1 MDISSS
7 TAGAPPP
14 LAVATPAKAPA
25 RESVPP
31 VETETSRP
39 KSVPAETA
47 TDKAGE
53 RRDEKAEA
61 KANRDSVGQEKTFNS
76 EANQPQIDRLFEVE
90 PETETLVYKAI
101 DPDDGDIVRQVP
113 EDIILKLRA
122 AYSDTQ
128 SSQLSQQPE
137 DIAAKLAAPFD
148 RIA

>member
-7 TAGAPPP
+7 IAGAPPP
-14 LAVATPAKAPA
+14 LAVATSTKAPA

-31 VETETSRP
+31 VETETSRS

-47 TDKAGE
+47 ADKAGE
-53 RRDEKAEA
+53 RRAEKTEA
-61 KANRDSVGQEKTFNS
+61 KADRDSIGQEENFES
-76 EANQPQIDRLFEVE
+76 EPNKPQIDRLFEVE
-90 PETETLVYKAI
+90 PETETLVYKAV

-122 AYSDTQ
+122 AYNDTRPTQ
-128 SSQLSQQPE
+128 EPE

>member
-14 LAVATPAKAPA
+14 LAVATTAKAPA

-31 VETETSRP
+31 VATETSRP

-47 TDKAGE
+47 PDKAAE
-53 RRDEKAEA
+53 RRDEKADA
-61 KANRDSVGQEKTFNS
+61 KFDRDSIGQEQGFNS
-76 EANQPQIDRLFEVE
+76 EANRPQIDRLFEVE
-90 PETETLVYKAI
+90 PETATLVYKAV
-101 DPDDGDIVRQVP
+101 DPDDGDVVRQVP

-122 AYSDTQ
+122 AYNDTKPTQ
-128 SSQLSQQPE
+128 ETE
-137 DIAAKLAAPFD
+137 DVAAKLAAPFD

>member
-7 TAGAPPP
+7 IVGAPPP
-14 LAVATPAKAPA
+14 LAVTTPAKAPA

-47 TDKAGE
+47 ADKAGE
-53 RRDEKAEA
+53 RRDDKTAA
-61 KANRDSVGQEKTFNS
+61 KADRDSIGQEKSFNS
-76 EANQPQIDRLFEVE
+76 EANRPQVDRLFEVE
-90 PETETLVYKAI
+90 PETETLVYKAV
-101 DPDDGDIVRQVP
+101 DPDDGDVVRQVP

-122 AYSDTQ
+122 AYNG
-128 SSQLSQQPE
+128 SQQSQNPE
-137 DIAAKLAAPFD
+137 DIAAKLSAPFD

>member
-1 MDISSS
+1 MDISSNI
-7 TAGAPPP
+7 AGAPPP
-14 LAVATPAKAPA
+14 LAVATPAKAPI

-47 TDKAGE
+47 ADKATE
-53 RRDEKAEA
+53 RRNEKADA
-61 KANRDSVGQEKTFNS
+61 KVDRDSIGLENNPVVETNK
-76 EANQPQIDRLFEVE
+76 PQVDRLFEVE

-101 DPDDGDIVRQVP
+101 DSDDGDIVRQVP

-128 SSQLSQQPE
+128 ASQEPE